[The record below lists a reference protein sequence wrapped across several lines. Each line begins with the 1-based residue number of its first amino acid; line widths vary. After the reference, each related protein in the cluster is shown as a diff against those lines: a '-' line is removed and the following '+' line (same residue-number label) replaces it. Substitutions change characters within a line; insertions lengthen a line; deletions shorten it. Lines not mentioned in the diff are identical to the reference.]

1 MGAEIQNVMANVSYV
16 EFALVPF
23 PGLQHFRSFIA
34 IPFFCLFLLIVTT
47 NSVLIYTVKTE
58 ESLHSPMC
66 LLIALLLTVNLFGT
80 FVILPRMLLSLLLPA
95 SHISLTECLVQ
106 MFFLYF
112 TTLLDC
118 NVLLMMALDRFLA
131 ICHPL
136 RYAAVMTTKLL
147 AFLMLLSLLRSL
159 CMVGLVVAFASR
171 VRFCRSNV
179 ISHFACEHMALM
191 RLSCSDISV
200 NKKAGITIRC
210 VDILFDLS
218 LLVASYSRIVHTAL
232 QIRSDNVRQKV
243 FHTCGT
249 HWIVIVISYSSRLSS
264 SVVFRLVKSSSQDVH
279 NLISATYLLFPWTVN
294 PLIYGV
300 RTKEIRGSLLKL
312 FQKTKLSG
320 LPKSG

>member
-1 MGAEIQNVMANVSYV
+1 MHGGTELMELI
-16 EFALVPF
+16 
-23 PGLQHFRSFIA
+23 GLGKATLEESSLAVQVLPPV
-34 IPFFCLFLLIVTT
+34 PFFCLFLLIVTT

-80 FVILPRMLLSLLLPA
+80 FAILPRMLLSLLLPA

-112 TTLLDC
+112 TIFLDC

-136 RYAAVMTTKLL
+136 RYAELMTIKLL
-147 AFLMLLSLLRSL
+147 GFLVLLSLLRGL
-159 CMVGLVVAFASR
+159 CMVGPVVALASQ
-171 VRFCRSNV
+171 VRFCRSNI

-200 NKKAGITIRC
+200 NKRAGIALRSFEF
-210 VDILFDLS
+210 ILDLS
-218 LLVASYSRIVHTAL
+218 LLLASYGWIVHTAL
-232 QIRSDNVRQKV
+232 KIRSGNVRQKV

-249 HWIVIVISYSSRLSS
+249 HWIVIVISYFSRLSS
-264 SVVFRLVKSSSQDVH
+264 SVIFRLVKSSSQDVH
-279 NLISATYLLFPWTVN
+279 NLISATYLLFPWTVH

-312 FQKTKLSG
+312 FQKKKLAG

>member
-1 MGAEIQNVMANVSYV
+1 MQNSAANVSYV
-16 EFALVPF
+16 EFTLVPF
-23 PGLQHFRSFIA
+23 PGLREWRPFLAF
-34 IPFFCLFLLIVTT
+34 PFFCLFLLIVTT
-47 NSVLIYTVKTE
+47 NSIVIYTVKTE

-80 FVILPRMLLSLLLPA
+80 FAILPRMLFSLVLPA

-112 TTLLDC
+112 TILLDC

-136 RYAAVMTTKLL
+136 RYAELMTTKLL
-147 AFLMLLSLLRSL
+147 SLLMLLSLVRSL
-159 CMVGLVVAFASR
+159 GTVGPVVALASQ

-200 NKKAGITIRC
+200 NKRLGLALRSFEF
-210 VDILFDLS
+210 LLDLS
-218 LLVASYSRIVHTAL
+218 LLLASYGRIVHTAL
-232 QIRSDNVRQKV
+232 KIRSGNVRHRV

-249 HWIVIVISYSSRLSS
+249 HWMVIAISYSSRLSS
-264 SVVFRLVKSSSQDVH
+264 SVVFRLAKSASQDVH
-279 NLISATYLLFPWTVN
+279 NLLSATYLLFPWTVH

-300 RTKEIRGSLLKL
+300 RTREIRASLPKL
-312 FQKTKLSG
+312 F
-320 LPKSG
+320 PKK